1 MTESILDT
9 HLRLTE
15 AELAEYWGI
24 RRNTL
29 QKWRSTGVGPVYI
42 KLGAKVVYPRESIIE
57 YERRRTFR
65 GSGERIFP
73 KEGGNN
79 EK

>member
-1 MTESILDT
+1 MPENILDT

-15 AELAEYWGI
+15 AQLAEYWGI

-29 QKWRSTGVGPVYI
+29 QKWRSLGIGPVYI
-42 KLGAKVVYPRESIIE
+42 KLGAKVVYPRESILD
-57 YERRRTFR
+57 YERNRTYR

-73 KEGGNN
+73 MEADD